1 MDLSDEE
8 IARKR
13 RKNVWTQDQ
22 LELYSGISDKAV
34 SKWERGLSQPSDSHQ
49 TKLVE
54 LFSLP
59 TDEEDPED
67 KPVNLFW
74 SAALSL
80 ILRVKQELGRI
91 VSTAVIFSPAYC
103 YLAGYL
109 TTEETVVSIG
119 LSTGF
124 FCFCTLIRGE

>member
-1 MDLSDEE
+1 MDLSNEI

-34 SKWERGLSQPSDSHQ
+34 SKWERGLSQPSDIHQ

-54 LFSLP
+54 LFGLP
-59 TDEEDPED
+59 TDEENPED
-67 KPVNLFW
+67 KPVNFFW
-74 SAALSL
+74 SVALSL
-80 ILRVKQELGRI
+80 ILIVKQEFGRM
-91 VSTAVIFSPAYC
+91 VSTAVIFFSACC

-124 FCFCTLIRGE
+124 FCFRTLIKDE